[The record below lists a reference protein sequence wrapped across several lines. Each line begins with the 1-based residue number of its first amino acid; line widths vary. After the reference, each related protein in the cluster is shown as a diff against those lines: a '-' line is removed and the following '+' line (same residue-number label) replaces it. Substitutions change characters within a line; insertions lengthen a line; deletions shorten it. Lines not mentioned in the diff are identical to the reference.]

1 MKFELFIA
9 NRLKAGYN
17 MKESSNSIPSI
28 GIAVLGMTLA
38 LVIMIFSIVIVCG
51 FKKEIS
57 NKIYSLDAHIKITKP
72 AYTQSSN
79 SPALLLSD
87 DLTEQVLS
95 INNVK
100 SICLIGEKPAVLKTN
115 DSFKGVIYKGVA
127 DNFDWSYIKN
137 ALIDGRIPSDSIKG
151 VSEVVISNH
160 ISKELNLSIGDKV
173 PTYFIDNKIKARN
186 SIITGIYN
194 TDFEDFDNIFII
206 GIIRQIQSINQWNTN
221 QGDYIAISCDN
232 TGNIKQVNDNIKE
245 LLANEFYQY
254 EATNIV
260 DNNASYFTWLDL
272 LDMNVVIILIIMIIV
287 SSFTLISCLLMI
299 VLERINMIGILKT
312 LGTSNY
318 SIRQIF
324 IITTN
329 RLIWKALILSNFIA
343 IALCYIQDKYHII
356 KLNPEAYYIEYVPVD
371 INWTYIIAFNI
382 AVIIISYL
390 SLLVPSHVIST
401 IEPKKTI
408 LFE

>member
-17 MKESSNSIPSI
+17 MKESSNSMPSI

-72 AYTQSSN
+72 AYTQSRN
-79 SPALLLSD
+79 SPALLLSE

-206 GIIRQIQSINQWNTN
+206 GNIRQIQSINQWNTN

-232 TGNIKQVNDNIKE
+232 TGNIKQVDDNIKE

>member
-17 MKESSNSIPSI
+17 MKESSNSMPSI

-72 AYTQSSN
+72 AYTQSRN

-151 VSEVVISNH
+151 LPEVVISNH

-206 GIIRQIQSINQWNTN
+206 GNIRQIQSINQWNTN
-221 QGDYIAISCDN
+221 QGDYIAVSCDN

>member
-206 GIIRQIQSINQWNTN
+206 GNIRQIQSINQWNTN

-232 TGNIKQVNDNIKE
+232 TENIKQVNDNIKE

>member
-17 MKESSNSIPSI
+17 MKESSNSMPSI

-72 AYTQSSN
+72 AYTQSRN

-100 SICLIGEKPAVLKTN
+100 SICLTGEKPAVLKTN

-206 GIIRQIQSINQWNTN
+206 GNIRQIQSINQWNTN
-221 QGDYIAISCDN
+221 QGDYIAVSCDN

-254 EATNIV
+254 ETTNIV

>member
-72 AYTQSSN
+72 AYTQSRN
-79 SPALLLSD
+79 SPALLLSE

-206 GIIRQIQSINQWNTN
+206 GNIRQIQSINQWNTN

>member
-17 MKESSNSIPSI
+17 MKESSNSMPSI

-72 AYTQSSN
+72 AYTQSRN
-79 SPALLLSD
+79 STALLLSD

-137 ALIDGRIPSDSIKG
+137 TLIDGRIPSDSIKG

-206 GIIRQIQSINQWNTN
+206 GNIRQIQSINQWNTN
-221 QGDYIAISCDN
+221 QGDYIAVSCDN

>member
-17 MKESSNSIPSI
+17 MKESSNSMPSI

-72 AYTQSSN
+72 AYTQSRN

-206 GIIRQIQSINQWNTN
+206 GNIRQIQSINQWNTN
-221 QGDYIAISCDN
+221 QGDYIAVSCDN

-272 LDMNVVIILIIMIIV
+272 LDMNVVIILMIMIIV

>member
-17 MKESSNSIPSI
+17 MKESSNSMPSI

-72 AYTQSSN
+72 AYTQSRN
-79 SPALLLSD
+79 SPAQLLSD

-137 ALIDGRIPSDSIKG
+137 TLIDGRIPSDSIKG

-206 GIIRQIQSINQWNTN
+206 GNIRQIQSINQWNTN
-221 QGDYIAISCDN
+221 QGDYIAVSCDN

-382 AVIIISYL
+382 AEIIISYL

>member
-17 MKESSNSIPSI
+17 MKESSNSMPSI

-72 AYTQSSN
+72 AYTQSRN

-151 VSEVVISNH
+151 LSEVVISNH

-206 GIIRQIQSINQWNTN
+206 GNIRQIQSINQWNTN
-221 QGDYIAISCDN
+221 QGDYIAVSCDN

>member
-17 MKESSNSIPSI
+17 MKESSNSMPSI

-72 AYTQSSN
+72 AYTQSRN
-79 SPALLLSD
+79 SPALLLSE

-137 ALIDGRIPSDSIKG
+137 TLIDGRIPSDSIKG

-206 GIIRQIQSINQWNTN
+206 GNIRQIQSINQWNTN
-221 QGDYIAISCDN
+221 QGDYIAVSCDN

-272 LDMNVVIILIIMIIV
+272 LDMNVVIILMIMIIV

>member
-17 MKESSNSIPSI
+17 MKESSNSMPSI

-72 AYTQSSN
+72 AYTQSRN
-79 SPALLLSD
+79 SPALLLSE

-206 GIIRQIQSINQWNTN
+206 GNIRQIQSINQWNTN
-221 QGDYIAISCDN
+221 QGDYIAVSCDN

>member
-17 MKESSNSIPSI
+17 MKESSNSMPSI

-72 AYTQSSN
+72 AYTQSRN
-79 SPALLLSD
+79 STALLLSD

-137 ALIDGRIPSDSIKG
+137 ALIDGRIPYDSIKG

-206 GIIRQIQSINQWNTN
+206 GNIRQIQSINQWNTN
-221 QGDYIAISCDN
+221 QGDYIAVSCDN

>member
-1 MKFELFIA
+1 M
-9 NRLKAGYN
+9 
-17 MKESSNSIPSI
+17 PSI

-72 AYTQSSN
+72 AYTQSRN

-160 ISKELNLSIGDKV
+160 ISKELDLSIGDKV

-206 GIIRQIQSINQWNTN
+206 GNIRQIQSINQWNTN
-221 QGDYIAISCDN
+221 QGDYIAVSCDN

-245 LLANEFYQY
+245 LLDNEFYQY

-272 LDMNVVIILIIMIIV
+272 LDMNVVIILMIMIIV

>member
-17 MKESSNSIPSI
+17 MKESSNSMPSI

-72 AYTQSSN
+72 AYTQSRN

-137 ALIDGRIPSDSIKG
+137 ALIYGRIPSDSIKG

-206 GIIRQIQSINQWNTN
+206 GNIRQIQSINQWNTN
-221 QGDYIAISCDN
+221 QGDYIAVSCDN

-272 LDMNVVIILIIMIIV
+272 LDMNVVIILMIMIIV

>member
-17 MKESSNSIPSI
+17 MKESSNSMPSI

-72 AYTQSSN
+72 AYTQSRN

-151 VSEVVISNH
+151 LSEVVISNH

-206 GIIRQIQSINQWNTN
+206 GNIRQIQSINQWNTN
-221 QGDYIAISCDN
+221 QGDYIAVSCDN

-356 KLNPEAYYIEYVPVD
+356 KLNPEAYYIEYVPLD

>member
-17 MKESSNSIPSI
+17 MKESSNSMPSI

-72 AYTQSSN
+72 AYTQSRN
-79 SPALLLSD
+79 SPALLLSE

-137 ALIDGRIPSDSIKG
+137 TLIDGRIPSDSIKG

-194 TDFEDFDNIFII
+194 NDFEDFDNIFII
-206 GIIRQIQSINQWNTN
+206 GNIRQIQSINQWNTN
-221 QGDYIAISCDN
+221 QGDYIAVSCDN

>member
-17 MKESSNSIPSI
+17 MKESSNSMPSI

-72 AYTQSSN
+72 AYTQSRN
-79 SPALLLSD
+79 STALLLSD

-137 ALIDGRIPSDSIKG
+137 TLIDGRIPSDSIKG

-206 GIIRQIQSINQWNTN
+206 GNIRQIQSINQWNTN

>member
-17 MKESSNSIPSI
+17 MKESSNSMPSI

-72 AYTQSSN
+72 AYTQSRN

-127 DNFDWSYIKN
+127 DNFDWSYIQN

-206 GIIRQIQSINQWNTN
+206 GNIRQIQSINQWNTN
-221 QGDYIAISCDN
+221 QGDYIAVSCDN

>member
-17 MKESSNSIPSI
+17 MKESSNSMPSI

-72 AYTQSSN
+72 AYTQSRN
-79 SPALLLSD
+79 SPALLLSE

-137 ALIDGRIPSDSIKG
+137 TLIDGRIPSDSIKG

-206 GIIRQIQSINQWNTN
+206 GNIRQIQSINQWNTN
-221 QGDYIAISCDN
+221 QGDYIAVSCDN

>member
-17 MKESSNSIPSI
+17 MKESSNSMPSI

-72 AYTQSSN
+72 AYTQSRN
-79 SPALLLSD
+79 SPALLLSE

-206 GIIRQIQSINQWNTN
+206 GNIRQIQSINQWNTN

>member
-206 GIIRQIQSINQWNTN
+206 GNIRQIQSINQWNTN

>member
-17 MKESSNSIPSI
+17 MKESSNSMPSI

-72 AYTQSSN
+72 AYTQSRN
-79 SPALLLSD
+79 SPALLLSE

-206 GIIRQIQSINQWNTN
+206 GNIRQIQSINQWNTN
-221 QGDYIAISCDN
+221 QGDYIAVSCDN

-272 LDMNVVIILIIMIIV
+272 LDMNVVIILMIMIIV

>member
-17 MKESSNSIPSI
+17 MKESSNSMPSI

-72 AYTQSSN
+72 AYTQSRN

-206 GIIRQIQSINQWNTN
+206 GNIRQIQSINQWNTN
-221 QGDYIAISCDN
+221 QGDYIAVSCDN

-254 EATNIV
+254 ETTNIV

>member
-17 MKESSNSIPSI
+17 MKESSNSMPSI

-72 AYTQSSN
+72 AYTQSRN

-206 GIIRQIQSINQWNTN
+206 GNIRQIQSINQWNTN
-221 QGDYIAISCDN
+221 QGDYIAVSCDN

>member
-17 MKESSNSIPSI
+17 MKESSNSMPSI

-72 AYTQSSN
+72 AYTQSRN

-206 GIIRQIQSINQWNTN
+206 GNIRQIQSINQWNTN
-221 QGDYIAISCDN
+221 QGDYIAVSCDN

-356 KLNPEAYYIEYVPVD
+356 KLNPEAYYIEYVPID

>member
-17 MKESSNSIPSI
+17 MKESSNSMPSI

-72 AYTQSSN
+72 AYTQSRN

-160 ISKELNLSIGDKV
+160 ISKELDLSIGDKV

-206 GIIRQIQSINQWNTN
+206 GNIRQIQSINQWNTN
-221 QGDYIAISCDN
+221 QGDYIAVSCDN

-245 LLANEFYQY
+245 LLDNEFYQY

-272 LDMNVVIILIIMIIV
+272 LDMNVVIILMIMIIV

>member
-72 AYTQSSN
+72 AYTQSRN
-79 SPALLLSD
+79 SPALLLSE

-206 GIIRQIQSINQWNTN
+206 GNIRQIQSINQWNTN
-221 QGDYIAISCDN
+221 QGDYIAVSCDN

-272 LDMNVVIILIIMIIV
+272 LDMNVVIILMIMIIV

>member
-17 MKESSNSIPSI
+17 MKESSNSMPSI

-72 AYTQSSN
+72 AYTQSHN

-206 GIIRQIQSINQWNTN
+206 GNIRQIQSINQWNTN
-221 QGDYIAISCDN
+221 QGDYIAVSCDN

>member
-17 MKESSNSIPSI
+17 MKESSNSMPSI

-72 AYTQSSN
+72 AYTQSRN

-87 DLTEQVLS
+87 DLAEQVLS

-206 GIIRQIQSINQWNTN
+206 GNIRQIQSINQWNTN
-221 QGDYIAISCDN
+221 QGDYIAVSCDN

>member
-17 MKESSNSIPSI
+17 MKESSNSMPSI

-72 AYTQSSN
+72 AYTQSRN

-206 GIIRQIQSINQWNTN
+206 GNIRQIQSINQWNTN
-221 QGDYIAISCDN
+221 QGDYIAVSCDN

-356 KLNPEAYYIEYVPVD
+356 KLNPETYYIEYVPVD